1 VKPLRELVQK
11 SAPDFLSFRSR
22 KWYQC
27 GIASSNAYFD
37 VDLEIVWTTIED
49 DLPSVLLA
57 LDEALAEMD
66 R

>member
-1 VKPLRELVQK
+1 
-11 SAPDFLSFRSR
+11 
-22 KWYQC
+22 
-27 GIASSNAYFD
+27 

>member
-1 VKPLRELVQK
+1 MVSMRNRL
-11 SAPDFLSFRSR
+11 
-22 KWYQC
+22 
-27 GIASSNAYFD
+27 IHAYFD